1 MQKRLRWEVEED
13 KPPRNMPPR
22 DMPPR
27 DMPPR
32 DMPKQY
38 PYATVVPLNLGRG
51 LRGSEKMH
59 TVNTTAGEFLRS
71 EDRYKSNVKRAKDQC
86 KPYVKESRKVI
97 KRIISLEQNNER
109 TLDELKRA
117 TASSLANLDKKTLR
131 DMYKL
136 ELLQNNEIIMR
147 YKDRLNELKRI
158 QELIYRVHEAPL
170 KERKTI
176 IDASE
181 IHHSKP
187 YVQFL
192 GTRVTQGGRSRKKKN
207 KTKKV
212 ARVH

>member
-13 KPPRNMPPR
+13 KPPKS
-22 DMPPR
+22 
-27 DMPPR
+27 
-32 DMPKQY
+32 MPKQY

-51 LRGSEKMH
+51 LRGTEKMH
-59 TVNTTAGEFLRS
+59 TVNTTADEFLRS
-71 EDRYKSNVKRAKDQC
+71 EDRYKSNVKRAKDNC
-86 KPYVKESRKVI
+86 KPYVKESRKI
-97 KRIISLEQNNER
+97 IRRIISLEQNNER

-117 TASSLANLDKKTLR
+117 TASSFSNLDKKTLR

-136 ELLQNNEIIMR
+136 ELLRNNEIILR

-158 QELIYRVHEAPL
+158 QELIYRVYEAPL
-170 KERKTI
+170 KEGKTI
-176 IDASE
+176 KDASE

-187 YVQFL
+187 YGQFL
-192 GTRVTQGGRSRKKKN
+192 GTRVTQGGRSRKTKN

>member
-1 MQKRLRWEVEED
+1 MRKYSRWEVEEPKD
-13 KPPRNMPPR
+13 NPPQ
-22 DMPPR
+22 
-27 DMPPR
+27 

-51 LRGSEKMH
+51 LRGSERMH
-59 TVNTTAGEFLRS
+59 TVNTKAHEFLRS
-71 EDRYKSNVKRAKDQC
+71 EDRYKLNVQRAREQC
-86 KPYVKESRKVI
+86 KPFVNESRNII

-117 TASSLANLDKKTLR
+117 TASSFSNLDKKSLR

-136 ELLQNNEIIMR
+136 ELLQNNKIIMR

-170 KERKTI
+170 NERKTI
-176 IDASE
+176 KDASE
-181 IHHSKP
+181 IHHSRP

-192 GTRVTQGGRSRKKKN
+192 GTRVTQGGRSRKTKN
-207 KTKKV
+207 KTNKV